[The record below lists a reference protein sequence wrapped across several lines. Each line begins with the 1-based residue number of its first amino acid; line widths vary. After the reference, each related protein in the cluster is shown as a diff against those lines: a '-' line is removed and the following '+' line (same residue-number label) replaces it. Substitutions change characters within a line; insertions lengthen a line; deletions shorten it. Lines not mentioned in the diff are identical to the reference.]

1 MLPLLSQECSLS
13 TGQAGPSYVGP
24 SHWPLSLSLP
34 GDHFLLSR
42 PCLYSCT
49 VCRVH
54 WVSGW
59 WYVDW
64 SHRRLV
70 LNIHVLFKGAMHC
83 SVRGQ
88 HTKQSHWAR
97 LGIAGGIN
105 NAFPGCSCDQNDFLW
120 QLGIMIDDLSLS
132 CHYPSLSLVRCHIP
146 GLSLVERGATGWNC
160 AVQRERETI
169 ECCMQTQS
177 GMNNDL

>member
-24 SHWPLSLSLP
+24 SHWPLSLRLP

-64 SHRRLV
+64 SQRRLV

-160 AVQRERETI
+160 AVQRERDHWVLHADPVWDE
-169 ECCMQTQS
+169 
-177 GMNNDL
+177 